1 MGFGFRV
8 SGFGFR
14 NVTADG
20 FICTRRTLMPVPAR
34 EGSVDAAIRLNIDP
48 RKADHALRG
57 LAVLPHGVGNNS
69 QKSSV

>member
-1 MGFGFRV
+1 M
-8 SGFGFR
+8 
-14 NVTADG
+14 
-20 FICTRRTLMPVPAR
+20 CTPIALMPATAR

-69 QKSSV
+69 HKSSV

>member
-1 MGFGFRV
+1 MRT
-8 SGFGFR
+8 R
-14 NVTADG
+14 TA
-20 FICTRRTLMPVPAR
+20 LMPAPAR

-69 QKSSV
+69 HKSSV